1 MKERYEEIV
10 SEVITFEKADVITTS
25 GDSDN
30 KYSIGSGGGYMPAP

>member
-25 GDSDN
+25 FSA
-30 KYSIGSGGGYMPAP
+30 GSNEVDLSNNP